1 MLAVL
6 IAFWYS
12 VKFPEK
18 GKDNSN
24 RRFKEDKFQ
33 SLLKEREE
41 EAEARQRKLQK
52 KEGGKEEEEEE
63 EEKKGEN
70 KCRARAG

>member
-1 MLAVL
+1 LLAVL

-24 RRFKEDKFQ
+24 RRFKEDKFRACRR
-33 SLLKEREE
+33 REE

-52 KEGGKEEEEEE
+52 K
-63 EEKKGEN
+63 N
-70 KCRARAG
+70 